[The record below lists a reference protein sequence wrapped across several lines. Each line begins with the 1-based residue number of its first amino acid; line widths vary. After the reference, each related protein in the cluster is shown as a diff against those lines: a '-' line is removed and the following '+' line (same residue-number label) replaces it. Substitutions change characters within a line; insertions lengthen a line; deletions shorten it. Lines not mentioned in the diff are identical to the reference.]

1 MGFLDALHRLY
12 NQLCAIIAGLFVG
25 YWGAVGFHNSWAAPM
40 RYPALGAV
48 SGLAVF
54 LAVLALGARGDRK
67 RARKR
72 VKAREAEIAWEESVR
87 ARSRTTREPESLP
100 TWARHTGT
108 HNPLK
113 PHRVLTGVPIR
124 GMLGL
129 QSAPARLDAGGMD
142 TGG

>member
-1 MGFLDALHRLY
+1 
-12 NQLCAIIAGLFVG
+12 
-25 YWGAVGFHNSWAAPM
+25 M

-100 TWARHTGT
+100 TWARHTAPETTDASERRGIRWGRHLT
-108 HNPLK
+108 LLLAPIA
-113 PHRVLTGVPIR
+113 VLAVIA
-124 GMLGL
+124 GL
-129 QSAPARLDAGGMD
+129 TTLLSLIGS
-142 TGG
+142 